1 MSSGGW
7 YLDNQMYGNKFTSV
21 SLHYNTILREV
32 RQIKTETHFW
42 DGVTK
47 DPDLAVQAASEEEQ
61 QKQKIT
67 REWRRLGGDTRK
79 FLDPLGNKL
88 GTSVDESI
96 DKQDYDEEGYSI
108 NPLLSTIMQDDFNIA
123 ITNDYSDFG
132 SDPLSQLWS
141 AYKTSIPTSR
151 FFSKIFTLM
160 ADNQDNM
167 TEEQNAKVRESF
179 LGRGLMSM
187 VNVVTK
193 SNGWMTSFNKYKNA
207 ALMCQGSRFTFYNG
221 TGINFGTL
229 GLRVNIFPKWKDGK
243 FVSVN
248 KQIEDLLPYAVGN
261 IEPVDLSAIQ
271 TLANKLL
278 ESLDRAKYKELLKK
292 ENKGE
297 VDLNAELKNLV
308 SEYIKFQMPPAAYE
322 PGMKYQDAV
331 NKGTLKLRIGPY
343 YSLSDLVINDLSL
356 NFSKYMVK
364 NPAADMTTTT
374 DKGEEKRSSVGIHE
388 IADSLYSPLYCE
400 VNLALRP
407 VSKFTSDKLKEF
419 VSGAWRKS
427 DIKYINKQMR
437 DDLKN
442 VQDNVVKRY
451 NTNPNVTTARD
462 SINNLV
468 DSANKDVNQAI
479 SDNAA
484 KKQQELEN
492 YEKLKE
498 EYNNLSDKE
507 KEKLYNALEAKAVK
521 KESYTIDEDG
531 NTVVTTS
538 GYFTKDEFDD
548 LVDKTKG
555 DNEKGE
561 ADLLS
566 ALSTLSGDKSLS
578 DMVNN
583 GLSDSELNTAL
594 KNLYVEQCVSDKGLT
609 TEHALANLEYQKAED
624 TAKSNKINAINNVV
638 DALNVGIK
646 AASEEDPAI
655 VAVTYKYDEEKNKII
670 VGDDELTTD
679 EFMQKATVFAT
690 NLSESNI
697 ATDLSATITNN
708 VNTYTKSQSD
718 IANLEAESQKTT
730 NWENRTIESIIASPN
745 TNVVA
750 STVINT
756 LNKMSPAVQNSYI
769 NSLSDEYL
777 SASRTGL
784 QNTKQAIVQ
793 QETTL
798 NSEANSKKTQLANRA
813 ITEQLISTTT
823 LENNGW
829 IDENGNYTQKFYDTD
844 LNEISATFTTY
855 SYGNEFT
862 EDVKAEIV
870 KKQNALAKDA
880 NLGAEACSK
889 LQSNV
894 DTVSEKKEI
903 IEQNLTYI
911 DNTITNRDTI
921 RQIDAGIELSY
932 RQTNGD
938 IPIKDADGNYTEDY
952 INFYNTEY
960 KKATETEYQLPDSS
974 LNPFIDKVI
983 NPNGD
988 ILIYDYDNN

>member
-21 SLHYNTILREV
+21 SLHYNTVLRET

-132 SDPLSQLWS
+132 SDPLSQIWS

-261 IEPVDLSAIQ
+261 IEPVDLSAVQ
-271 TLANKLL
+271 TLANNLL
-278 ESLDRAKYKELLKK
+278 KSLDKAKYEELLKK
-292 ENKGE
+292 ENKSE
-297 VDLNAELKNLV
+297 VEINAELKNLV

-442 VQDNVVKRY
+442 VQDSVVKRY

-468 DSANKDVNQAI
+468 DAANKDVNQAI

-498 EYNNLSDKE
+498 EYNNLSDKD
-507 KEKLYNALEAKAVK
+507 KEKLYKALEAKAVK
-521 KESYTIDEDG
+521 KESYTIDENG

-578 DMVNN
+578 DMINN

-594 KNLYVEQCVSDKGLT
+594 KNLYVEQCVSDNGLT

-638 DALNVGIK
+638 
-646 AASEEDPAI
+646 E
-655 VAVTYKYDEEKNKII
+655 AVNSTDIETTYKYDKENNKVIATKDGKEATLS
-670 VGDDELTTD
+670 VDD
-679 EFMQKATVFAT
+679 FMQDATV
-690 NLSESNI
+690 LSSKL
-697 ATDLSATITNN
+697 TDSGTYSDTYSVNAATITTN
-708 VNTYTKSQSD
+708 VNTYTKAQSD
-718 IANLEAESQKTT
+718 IANLEAESQKIT
-730 NWENRTIESIIASPN
+730 NWENRTIENIIASPN

-750 STVINT
+750 STVIKT
-756 LNKMSPAVQNSYI
+756 LNKMDDVADKNLYI

-829 IDENGNYTQKFYDTD
+829 IDENGNYTQKYYDTD

-880 NLGAEACSK
+880 NLGVKACSE
-889 LQSNV
+889 LQSKV
-894 DTVSEKKEI
+894 DTVSDNKEI

-911 DNTITNRDTI
+911 DNTITNRDTVK
-921 RQIDAGIELSY
+921 QIDKKIEETYKQS
-932 RQTNGD
+932 NGNTS
-938 IPIKDADGNYTEDY
+938 IKDANGNYTKDY
-952 INFYNTEY
+952 SEFYAAEY
-960 KKATETEYQLPDSS
+960 KKAAETEYQLPDST
-974 LNPFIDKVI
+974 LNPNVDKI
-983 NPNGD
+983 WNSNGD
-988 ILIYDYDNN
+988 IIA

>member
-21 SLHYNTILREV
+21 SLHYNTVLRET
-32 RQIKTETHFW
+32 RQIKTEKHFW

-79 FLDPLGNKL
+79 FLDPLGNRL
-88 GTSVDESI
+88 GTSIDESI

-108 NPLLSTIMQDDFNIA
+108 NPLLSTIMLDDFNVA

-141 AYKTSIPTSR
+141 TYKTSIPTSR

-193 SNGWMTSFNKYKNA
+193 PNRWMTSFDKYKNA
-207 ALMCQGSRFTFYNG
+207 SLMCQGSRFTFYNG
-221 TGINFGTL
+221 TGVNFGTL
-229 GLRVNIFPKWKDGK
+229 GLRINIFPKWKNGK

-248 KQIEDLLPYAVGN
+248 KQIEELLPYAVGN
-261 IEPVDLSAIQ
+261 IEPVDLSAVK
-271 TLANKLL
+271 TLANSLL
-278 ESLDRAKYKELLKK
+278 KSLNQTEYEKLLKK
-292 ENKGE
+292 ENKSE
-297 VDLNAELKNLV
+297 IDIHANLKNLV

-322 PGMKYQDAV
+322 PGMKYMDAV

-356 NFSKYMVK
+356 NFSRYMVK

-374 DKGEEKRSSVGIHE
+374 DKGEEKRSSVGLHE

-400 VNLALRP
+400 INLALRP

-427 DIKYINKQMR
+427 DIKYINKQLR

-451 NTNPNVTTARD
+451 NTNPNVTTARE

-479 SDNAA
+479 SNNAA

-498 EYNNLSDKE
+498 EYNNLSDYE
-507 KEKLYNALEAKAVK
+507 KEKLYKALEDKAVK

-538 GYFTKDEFDD
+538 GYFTKDEFEE
-548 LVDKTKG
+548 LVEKTKG
-555 DNEKGE
+555 DNEKGD

-578 DMVNN
+578 DVINN
-583 GLSDSELNTAL
+583 GLSNSELNTAL
-594 KNLYVEQCVSDKGLT
+594 SNLYVEQCVSDKGLT

-638 DALNVGIK
+638 N
-646 AASEEDPAI
+646 
-655 VAVTYKYDEEKNKII
+655 AVNGTDIGTTYKYDKENNKII
-670 VGDDELTTD
+670 ATKDGKEGTLSVDD
-679 EFMQKATVFAT
+679 FMQDATV
-690 NLSESNI
+690 LSSKL
-697 ATDLSATITNN
+697 TDSGTYSDTYLVNAATITNN
-708 VNTYTKSQSD
+708 VNSYTKAQSD
-718 IANLEAESQKTT
+718 IANLEEEAQKTT

-745 TNVVA
+745 SNIIA
-750 STVINT
+750 NTVIST
-756 LNKMSPAVQNSYI
+756 LNKIDNVADKNLYI
-769 NSLSDEYL
+769 NSLSDEFL

-784 QNTKQAIVQ
+784 QNTKQTIVQ

-823 LENNGW
+823 LEKNGW
-829 IDENGNYTQKFYDTD
+829 IDEKGNYTQKYYDTD
-844 LNEISATFTTY
+844 LNEISAAFTTY

-862 EDVKAEIV
+862 DDVRAEIE
-870 KKQNALAKDA
+870 KKQQDLAKDT
-880 NLGAEACSK
+880 NLGVKACSE
-889 LQSNV
+889 LQSKV
-894 DTVSEKKEI
+894 DTVSENKEI
-903 IEQNLTYI
+903 VEQNLTYI
-911 DNTITNRDTI
+911 EDTMTNRETI
-921 RQIDAGIELSY
+921 KQLDKKIEETYKQTSGDAS
-932 RQTNGD
+932 
-938 IPIKDADGNYTEDY
+938 IKDAEGNYTKDY
-952 INFYNTEY
+952 SDFYAAEY
-960 KKATETEYQLPDSS
+960 KKSTETEYQLPEST
-974 LNPFIDKVI
+974 LNPNVDKI
-983 NPNGD
+983 WNSDGD
-988 ILIYDYDNN
+988 IIA

>member
-21 SLHYNTILREV
+21 SLHYNTVLRET

-132 SDPLSQLWS
+132 SDPLSQIWS
-141 AYKTSIPTSR
+141 AYKTSIPTTR

-261 IEPVDLSAIQ
+261 IEPVDLSAVQ
-271 TLANKLL
+271 TLANNLL
-278 ESLDRAKYKELLKK
+278 KSLDKAKYEELLKK
-292 ENKGE
+292 ENKSE
-297 VDLNAELKNLV
+297 VEINAELKNLV

-437 DDLKN
+437 EDLKN
-442 VQDNVVKRY
+442 VQDSVVKRY

-462 SINNLV
+462 SINSLV

-479 SDNAA
+479 NDNAA

-498 EYNNLSDKE
+498 EYNNLSDKD
-507 KEKLYNALEAKAVK
+507 KDKLYKALEAKAVK
-521 KESYTIDEDG
+521 KESYTIDENG

-578 DMVNN
+578 DMINN

-594 KNLYVEQCVSDKGLT
+594 KNLYVEQCVSDNGLT

-638 DALNVGIK
+638 
-646 AASEEDPAI
+646 E
-655 VAVTYKYDEEKNKII
+655 AVNSTDIETTYKYDKENNKVIATKDGKEATLS
-670 VGDDELTTD
+670 VDD
-679 EFMQKATVFAT
+679 FMQDATV
-690 NLSESNI
+690 LSSKL
-697 ATDLSATITNN
+697 TDSGTYSDTYSVNAATITTN
-708 VNTYTKSQSD
+708 VNTYTKAQSD

-730 NWENRTIESIIASPN
+730 NWENRTIENIIASPN

-750 STVINT
+750 STVIKT
-756 LNKMSPAVQNSYI
+756 LNKMDDVADKNLYI

-813 ITEQLISTTT
+813 VTEQLISTTT

-829 IDENGNYTQKFYDTD
+829 IDENGNYTQKYYDTD

-880 NLGAEACSK
+880 NLGTEACSE
-889 LQSNV
+889 LQSKV
-894 DTVSEKKEI
+894 DTVSDNKEI

-911 DNTITNRDTI
+911 DNTITNRDTVK
-921 RQIDAGIELSY
+921 QIDKKIEETYKQS
-932 RQTNGD
+932 NGNTS
-938 IPIKDADGNYTEDY
+938 IKDANGNYTKDY
-952 INFYNTEY
+952 SEFYAAEY
-960 KKATETEYQLPDSS
+960 KKAAETEYQLPDST
-974 LNPFIDKVI
+974 LNPNVDKI
-983 NPNGD
+983 WNSNGD
-988 ILIYDYDNN
+988 IIA